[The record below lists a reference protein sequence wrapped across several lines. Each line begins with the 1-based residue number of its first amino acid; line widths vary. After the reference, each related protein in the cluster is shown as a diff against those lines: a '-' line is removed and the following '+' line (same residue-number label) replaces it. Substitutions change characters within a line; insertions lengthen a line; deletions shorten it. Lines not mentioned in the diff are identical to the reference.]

1 MADRAHSRRHPDDEP
16 TITAHEL
23 LAPTLRDLLAKV
35 RAAAA
40 RASATAATPARAAA
54 GYDAEAV
61 HDLRVALR
69 RLRTLLRPARAIY
82 GKRRLRAVADE
93 LRRFAQAT
101 GIVRDEEVLHET
113 LGELE
118 LPRRTR
124 RALDAWIRSRGRHER
139 ELRKT
144 AVDFLVSGADAPAK
158 PSLEA
163 ALTALEASV
172 RPRRKGKQSA
182 ASLARSALDAA
193 IAGVRA
199 SGAAS
204 PKATDPAAMHAL
216 RIREKRLRYTAE
228 LFAEVLPG
236 ESSRLAKDAAR
247 MQKRLGELHDLDQA
261 IVVVLQARDLPR
273 PTRPVVLQALRAAR
287 AALAEHLQGDLAA
300 AIAVEAEPPG
310 DGER

>member
-1 MADRAHSRRHPDDEP
+1 MSERAPSRRHPDAEP

-23 LAPTLRDLLAKV
+23 LAPTLRDLIAKV
-35 RAAAA
+35 RDAAA
-40 RASATAATPARAAA
+40 RVSATAATPARASA

-82 GKRRLRAVADE
+82 GKQRLRAVADE

-113 LGELE
+113 LAELD

-144 AVDFLVSGADAPAK
+144 AVDFLTSDAATEAK

-182 ASLARSALDAA
+182 TALAQSALNAA
-193 IAGVRA
+193 IEGVRA
-199 SGAAS
+199 TGAARA
-204 PKATDPAAMHAL
+204 KTADPAAMHAL

-261 IVVVLQARDLPR
+261 ILVVLQARNLPR
-273 PTRPVVLQALRAAR
+273 LTRPAVLQALREAR
-287 AALAEHLQGDLAA
+287 AALAERLQGDVAA
-300 AIAVEAEPPG
+300 AIAV
-310 DGER
+310 DG

>member
-1 MADRAHSRRHPDDEP
+1 MAERAPSRRPRDDDDEP

-23 LAPTLRDLLAKV
+23 LAPALSELVAKV

-40 RASATAATPARAAA
+40 RVADSAATPGRASA

-82 GKRRLRAVADE
+82 GKRKLRAVADE

-101 GIVRDEEVLHET
+101 GVVRDEEVLHET
-113 LGELE
+113 LAALS

-124 RALDAWIRSRGRHER
+124 RALDAWLRSRERHER
-139 ELRKT
+139 ERRVAAI
-144 AVDFLVSGADAPAK
+144 AVFTSDAGLPTK

-163 ALTALEASV
+163 ALTALEACV
-172 RPRRKGKQSA
+172 RSRREGKQSA
-182 ASLARSALDAA
+182 TSLAQRALDAA
-193 IAGVRA
+193 IEGVRA
-199 SGAAS
+199 AGAGGART
-204 PKATDPAAMHAL
+204 TDPLAMHAL

-236 ESSRLAKDAAR
+236 EAARLAKDAAR
-247 MQKRLGELHDLDQA
+247 MQKRLGELHDLDEA
-261 IVVVLQARDLPR
+261 IVVVLQARNLPR
-273 PTRPVVLQALRAAR
+273 PTRPAVLQALREAR
-287 AALAEHLQGDLAA
+287 AALAERLQGDVAA
-300 AIAVEAEPPG
+300 AIAAPLPPAA
-310 DGER
+310 

>member
-1 MADRAHSRRHPDDEP
+1 MSERAPSRRHPDDEP
-16 TITAHEL
+16 TITAHEF

-40 RASATAATPARAAA
+40 RASATASTPAHASA

-82 GKRRLRAVADE
+82 GKRRLRAVGDE

-113 LGELE
+113 LAKLS

-139 ELRKT
+139 ELRR
-144 AVDFLVSGADAPAK
+144 AAISFLTSDAEAPAK

-172 RPRRKGKQSA
+172 RPRRKSKQSA
-182 ASLARSALDAA
+182 ASLALTALDAA
-193 IAGVRA
+193 IEGVRA
-199 SGAAS
+199 CGATS
-204 PKATDPAAMHAL
+204 PKTTDPVAMHAL

-228 LFAEVLPG
+228 FFAEVLPG
-236 ESSRLAKDAAR
+236 ESSRLAKNAAR
-247 MQKRLGELHDLDQA
+247 MQKCLGELHDLDQA
-261 IVVVLQARDLPR
+261 ILVVLQARNLPR
-273 PTRPVVLQALRAAR
+273 PTRPSVLQALRTAR
-287 AALAEHLQGDLAA
+287 AALAERLQGDVAA
-300 AIAVEAEPPG
+300 AIAVEAGPPG
-310 DGER
+310 